1 MTEKQHVKMKKK
13 TAKEELIEE
22 LTDMIKDIDEDGLIF
37 LIKQANVL
45 LYNKRVEEIN
55 RKIERSVSEKKGR
68 GKVQQ
73 TEDYSVDIEESGD
86 GQFFYII
93 LNYNRIFFTLDEMRK
108 IIKICHASEDEVDA
122 SQRLYNWF
130 TRNRKD
136 FLIDAQVGSSKSP
149 FLANLYDKV
158 THTYK
163 VKEGQ

>member
-1 MTEKQHVKMKKK
+1 MTEKQPVKKKKK
-13 TAKEELIEE
+13 TSKEELIEE

-55 RKIERSVSEKKGR
+55 LKIERSVSERKGR

-93 LNYNRIFFTLDEMRK
+93 LNYNRIFFTLDE
-108 IIKICHASEDEVDA
+108 
-122 SQRLYNWF
+122 
-130 TRNRKD
+130 
-136 FLIDAQVGSSKSP
+136 SKSP

-163 VKEGQ
+163 VKETDFKSKWNTLVDSRLFFP

>member
-1 MTEKQHVKMKKK
+1 MTKKQPGKNKKK

-22 LTDMIKDIDEDGLIF
+22 LTDMTKDIDEDGLIF

-55 RKIERSVSEKKGR
+55 RKIERSVSERKER
-68 GKVQQ
+68 DKVQQ

-93 LNYNRIFFTLDEMRK
+93 LYNNRVFFTLDEMRK
-108 IIKICHASEDEVDA
+108 IVKICHISEDELDA

-149 FLANLYDKV
+149 FLANLYEKV
-158 THTYK
+158 IHTYK